1 MTASR
6 IATALAVCVLG
17 GAGLGVAQEPV
28 AHRLRA
34 TRTELEELLRR
45 LDGAEQATPADRA
58 TRGRPLAEAAAIR
71 TRLADGDFVVG
82 DRLLLIVEGD
92 PPPPTDHPGPVVVRS
107 VEQQLSDTFT
117 VGSQQELTL
126 PVIGIVP
133 LRGVLRAELEGYLTS
148 QIGQFIQN
156 PVVHAQPLVRVSIV
170 GEVAK
175 PGFYTVPTNAV
186 LAATLMAAGGPTQ
199 DANLPKMRLERG
211 GQQLWSGDQLRQAIA
226 EGRTVDDIGLRPG
239 DAFIIPRQRRGDP
252 YDAFRLVAV
261 VLSIPLTIYALG
273 RIF

>member
-6 IATALAVCVLG
+6 IAAALTVCVLG
-17 GAGLGVAQEPV
+17 GAALSSAQETE

-45 LDGAEQATPADRA
+45 LDRPEQAIAVDRA
-58 TRGRPLAEAAAIR
+58 TRGRLLAEAAAVR

-82 DRLLLIVEGD
+82 DRILLIVEGD
-92 PPPPTDHPGPVVVRS
+92 PAPPTDHPGPVVVRS

-126 PVIGIVP
+126 PVIGVVP
-133 LRGVLRAELEGYLTS
+133 LRGVLRAELESYLTS

-170 GEVAK
+170 GQVAK
-175 PGFYTVPTNAV
+175 PGFYSVPTNAV
-186 LAATLMAAGGPTQ
+186 LAAALMAAGGPTQ
-199 DANLPKMRLERG
+199 DANLPKMRVERS

-261 VLSIPLTIYALG
+261 LLSIPVTVYTLG